1 MAHCWCFVYNKWLLT
16 YSNVFNESK
25 VGSTPRNCRGCN
37 CFKNYTITYFA
48 CNSFYLTNSKSNHI
62 NFQIQNK
69 YVTVHTAFETQFSY
83 IDISMYVSNDKRK
96 CDIQRGSKMQR
107 LQPQGHIHTVLDNNH
122 CEKKDP
128 YIYTHI
134 CVKIHAHT
142 YTMGWVAI

>member
-1 MAHCWCFVYNKWLLT
+1 MFLMNLKLEAHLVTVEVAIVLKITLLLCKLIT
-16 YSNVFNESK
+16 NLL
-25 VGSTPRNCRGCN
+25 CN
-37 CFKNYTITYFA
+37 YKITLHA
-48 CNSFYLTNSKSNHI
+48 IVYLTNSKSNHI

-107 LQPQGHIHTVLDNNH
+107 LQPQGHIHMVLDNNH